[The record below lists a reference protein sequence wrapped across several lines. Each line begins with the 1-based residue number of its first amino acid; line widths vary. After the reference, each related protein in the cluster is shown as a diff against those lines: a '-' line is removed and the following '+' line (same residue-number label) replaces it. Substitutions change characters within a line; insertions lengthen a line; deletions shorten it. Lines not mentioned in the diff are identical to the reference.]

1 MPAKSPRAA
10 PFSPSRP
17 AYAPCPQ
24 SLRAPPLRSLWQDY
38 RGRPPFKG
46 SDLWTSQQW
55 RCSILLGISVSDGYC
70 PSCRAPPASYMPLPP
85 SPMTRQT
92 SSPRWRRRRLRPPSI
107 LAPTS
112 RPRSTG
118 VAPAIHAPHI
128 APPFHHFLL
137 AFHASRT
144 LFSAVVQLSLSAT
157 SVVKF
162 LCLFSSSRRI
172 GLAFQLRLNPLI
184 GDSDWLVIDEAETE
198 AEAPMSVPTYHK

>member
-1 MPAKSPRAA
+1 M
-10 PFSPSRP
+10 
-17 AYAPCPQ
+17 YAPRPQ
-24 SLRAPPLRSLWQDY
+24 FLPLRSLWQDY
-38 RGRPPFKG
+38 RGRPPPPMHPFKG

-55 RCSILLGISVSDGYC
+55 RRSILPGISAGDWYC

-85 SPMTRQT
+85 SPMTHQT
-92 SSPRWRRRRLRPPSI
+92 SSPRRRRRRLRPPSI

-118 VAPAIHAPHI
+118 AAPAIRAPHI

-137 AFHASRT
+137 AFRASRT
-144 LFSAVVQLSLSAT
+144 LFSAVVQLSLSDA

-184 GDSDWLVIDEAETE
+184 GDSEWLVVDEAETE
-198 AEAPMSVPTYHK
+198 AEAPMPVPTHHK